1 MSAMG
6 PCQQLGFLTS
16 QWPMAAQEDRGRTFR
31 ISRQD
36 TQKRKDH
43 PMKEQEDKMAKM

>member
-1 MSAMG
+1 
-6 PCQQLGFLTS
+6 
-16 QWPMAAQEDRGRTFR
+16 MAAQEDRGRTFR

-43 PMKEQEDKMAKM
+43 SMKEQEGKMAEM